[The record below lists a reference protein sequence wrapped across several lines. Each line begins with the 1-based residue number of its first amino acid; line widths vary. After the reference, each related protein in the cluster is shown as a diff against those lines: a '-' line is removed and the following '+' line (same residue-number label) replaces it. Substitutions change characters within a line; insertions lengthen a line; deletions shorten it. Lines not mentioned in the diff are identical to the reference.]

1 MKSLQFHNVLIW
13 KIYETIKIIFCNL
26 LNLAVIILWQLVF
39 FSSQIGKIHVTDNSI
54 FMPLDMDKCFDNVNT
69 LDDKRSR
76 LYLCEILV

>member
-1 MKSLQFHNVLIW
+1 MKSLQFHNELIW

-26 LNLAVIILWQLVF
+26 LNLAVIILWQLGF
-39 FSSQIGKIHVTDNSI
+39 FFSQIGKIHVTDNSI